1 MVHIRY
7 TACGLGFSGCNTR
20 LMPSVGMFKYPAQGR
35 VLHRRSNLMT
45 ESNGIL
51 RAIQSPTPADSPN
64 LSLVVPA
71 FKEAANLEH
80 LHEELVQSLAPL
92 GYSWELIIV
101 DDGSPDNT
109 WECIVR
115 LQRRDSRIRG
125 LRLSRNFGHQYAL
138 LAGLSEARGAA
149 VITLDADLQH
159 PPSVIPSLVW
169 EWEEGS
175 KIVHTVRRDCPGVSW
190 SKRFTSKM
198 FYRVF
203 SFLSGVHISPGMADF
218 RLLDQQVVREI
229 LKLRESGLFLRG
241 LVQWVGYP
249 NTRVEYDCADRF
261 AGNTSYS
268 FGQMLRLAWTG
279 ITSFSIVPLRLAT
292 GLGLLTSLFAFYEL
306 LDAVYVKMF
315 TSEAVPG
322 WTSLY
327 VLVSLLFGI
336 LFILI
341 GITGEYI
348 ARILEEVRGRPRFVI
363 SDRTVRVGA
372 AVAEAEHANYATVA

>member
-1 MVHIRY
+1 
-7 TACGLGFSGCNTR
+7 
-20 LMPSVGMFKYPAQGR
+20 
-35 VLHRRSNLMT
+35 MT
-45 ESNGIL
+45 DNNAMLS
-51 RAIQSPTPADSPN
+51 AVQSPNPADLPI
-64 LSLVVPA
+64 LSVVVPA
-71 FKEAANLEH
+71 YKEAANLEH
-80 LHEELVQSLAPL
+80 LHEELVQSLTPL
-92 GYSWELIIV
+92 RCAWELIIV
-101 DDGSPDNT
+101 DDGSPDRT
-109 WECIVR
+109 WECIVG
-115 LQRRDSRIRG
+115 LQRRDSRVRG

-138 LAGLSEARGAA
+138 LAGLSEASGDA

-159 PPSVIPSLVW
+159 PPSLIPSLVW
-169 EWEEGS
+169 EWKGGS
-175 KIVHTVRRDCPGVSW
+175 KIVHTVRRDSPGLFW
-190 SKRFTSKM
+190 SKRFASKM

-229 LKLRESGLFLRG
+229 LKLKESGLFLRG

-249 NTRVEYDCADRF
+249 NTRVEYDSADRL
-261 AGNTSYS
+261 AGDTTYS
-268 FGQMLRLAWTG
+268 FGQMLRFAWTG

-292 GLGLLTSLFAFYEL
+292 GLGLLTSLFAFCEL
-306 LDAVYVKMF
+306 VDAVYVKMF
-315 TSEAVPG
+315 TSRAVPG

-363 SDRTVRVGA
+363 SDRTVRVSA
-372 AVAEAEHANYATVA
+372 SVVESDHETYATVA